1 VTARDDEEASFLE
14 YVRADTAA
22 LSRAAFLLTADRQ
35 LAEDLVQETLLRVVG
50 RWRRIVAAGDPR
62 PYVRRVMYHQ
72 HVSLWRRSRTRLVP
86 VVEPPDRQ
94 VPDPAE
100 SSDVALL
107 VHAALAR
114 LAPRQ
119 RAVLVLRYFED
130 RTERE
135 TAEIMGCRVGTV
147 KSHTR
152 QALARLRSMAPE
164 LAEAAGSRPG
174 TVGSRPAEGW
184 L

>member
-1 VTARDDEEASFLE
+1 VLTGVGDPETSFLE
-14 YVRADTAA
+14 YMRADTAA
-22 LSRAAFLLTADRQ
+22 LSRVAFLLTGDRQ

-50 RWRRIVAAGDPR
+50 RWGRIVATGDPR

-72 HVSLWRRSRTRLVP
+72 HVSLWRRARLRIVP
-86 VVEPPDRQ
+86 MEHPPDRR
-94 VPDPAE
+94 VPDVADAA
-100 SSDVALL
+100 DVA
-107 VHAALAR
+107 VSVSAALAK

-135 TAEIMGCRVGTV
+135 TAEILGLGIGTV

-152 QALARLRSMAPE
+152 DALARLRVIAPDLSMSEP
-164 LAEAAGSRPG
+164 S
-174 TVGSRPAEGW
+174 VGRQ
-184 L
+184 